1 MPPLSLYNEIGKLT
15 ATVKLCGSVDMLTPT
30 EQRLVN
36 WFHRFIFT
44 ETLKFNVG
52 SFTKDGC
59 RVVLLNDRD
68 TGVTSLTQ
76 TVGINFKEM
85 EVLKRNVSKHDGK
98 FSTDID
104 ILDSVVVEGYL
115 RSAKHSD
122 PGHYLVITTRQNL
135 TESKVEAVHH
145 TRKIDCRRSNGVIRS
160 KSRIILKNPQ
170 SLEYRSS
177 PMSLTLRALFLP
189 AILYRVDSLA
199 CMHELRQSVSIEDSF
214 PYVISPESPAKR
226 SRISSSEAST
236 PEALSTLLEY
246 FSPLNS
252 SKVVPLFKLLEAVTC
267 NSSVDDF
274 NLERLET
281 LGDSFLKMAVS
292 IHVYWHKNHKDEG
305 KLTKYRMRQISNKN
319 LFKLAEKRDLAGYTK
334 YYTFHKGTWLPPG
347 FTPPR
352 VQNGVLPHCSD
363 DETDDAMNV
372 CVDDVMDVYVDDVIA
387 QTIPD
392 KNVADSMEAL
402 IGAYFLHCGYIGA
415 MRFMTWLGVDVFYEE
430 HTESNEFTEGNR
442 RKSPMPH
449 YPSKYANYPLPTI
462 EIPPDEEKT
471 RYEDILVRQT
481 KEMASFEKKIKYT
494 FKNKVST

>member
-1 MPPLSLYNEIGKLT
+1 MPSLSLCNDIGKLT
-15 ATVKLCGSVDMLTPT
+15 ATVKLCGSVDMLTAT

-59 RVVLLNDRD
+59 RVVLLNDKD
-68 TGVTSLTQ
+68 TGVTSRPQ

-85 EVLKRNVSKHDGK
+85 EVLKTNVSKHDGK

-104 ILDSVVVEGYL
+104 LSDSVVVEGYL

-135 TESKVEAVHH
+135 TDSKVEAIHH
-145 TRKIDCRRSNGVIRS
+145 TRKIDCRRSHGVIRS

-177 PMSLTLRALFLP
+177 PISLTLRALFLP
-189 AILYRVDSLA
+189 AILYRVDSLVS
-199 CMHELRQSVSIEDSF
+199 MHELRQSVSIEDSF

-226 SRISSSEAST
+226 SRVSSSEAST

-267 NSSVDDF
+267 ANSNDDF

-292 IHVYWHKNHKDEG
+292 IHVYWHEDHKDEG

-319 LFKLAEKRDLAGYTK
+319 LFKLAEKRDLAGYIK
-334 YYTFHKGTWLPPG
+334 YYTFQKGTWLPPG
-347 FTPPR
+347 FTPPC
-352 VQNGVLPHCSD
+352 VQNGVLLQFSD
-363 DETDDAMNV
+363 DDTDVMDV
-372 CVDDVMDVYVDDVIA
+372 CPDDVMDAYIDDVIT

-415 MRFMTWLGVDVFYEE
+415 MRFMKWLGVDVFHHER
-430 HTESNEFTEGNR
+430 TESDQFTEGNR
-442 RKSPMPH
+442 RKSSTPH
-449 YPSKYANYPLPTI
+449 CLSKYANYPIPTI
-462 EIPPDEEKT
+462 EIPRNEEKMG
-471 RYEDILVRQT
+471 YHYKDILARQT
-481 KEMASFEKKIKYT
+481 REMASFEEKINYT
-494 FKNKVST
+494 FKNKV